1 MSYRIEDI
9 KKSLEYYVL
18 NCESEYNLN
27 DKIDVHG
34 ELRTFK
40 WLLDEL
46 VSCKHPLPGGLCE
59 YLELESGMTYAD
71 AVQNIRNNL
80 KTT

>member
-9 KKSLEYYVL
+9 KESLEYYVL

-34 ELRTFK
+34 ESRTFK
-40 WLLDEL
+40 WILDEL
-46 VSCKHPLPGGLCE
+46 ASCKHSLPGGLCE
-59 YLELESGMTYAD
+59 YLELKPGMTYAD
-71 AVQNIRNNL
+71 AVQSIRNDL